1 LEIAAPCE
9 KIAKIDN
16 NVSKMNRHER
26 GLEFKV
32 GVFVFF
38 GLAMLGALVV
48 QFGRLGEGFR
58 TYYPITVRFTDAS
71 GLLKGS
77 DVLLAGA
84 KIGKVSGGPRMV
96 REGQG
101 VDVPLKIYDYIKV
114 PEGSKFTV
122 GSSGL
127 LGDRFVNVVM
137 PPGQPKS
144 FLTANTHISGA
155 RETGIDD
162 LTREGGALVNDLRG
176 TVQKIDTTL
185 NRLNQDTLSST
196 NMENLKSSM
205 EHLNQASG
213 ALAESSKKLDGVI
226 EQADSTMTSAKKAA
240 DNLQNAIVDARRV
253 LNSAT
258 NGKGLVAA
266 LLNDQQLASDLHALV
281 TNLRAHGVLF
291 YRDSAAKAER
301 KVPEQTK
308 PTRQTRSR

>member
-1 LEIAAPCE
+1 
-9 KIAKIDN
+9 
-16 NVSKMNRHER
+16 MNRHER

-32 GVFVFF
+32 GAFVFV

-58 TYYPITVRFTDAS
+58 TYYPLTVRFTDAS

-101 VDVPLKIYDYIKV
+101 VDVPLQIYEHIKV

-127 LGDRFVNVVM
+127 LGDRFVNVAM
-137 PPGQPKS
+137 PPGQPKA
-144 FLTANTHISGA
+144 FLAPNTHISGA

-176 TVQKIDTTL
+176 TVQKIDTTVE
-185 NRLNQDTLSST
+185 RLNQDTLSST

-205 EHLNQASG
+205 EHLNEATG

-226 EQADSTMTSAKKAA
+226 EQADSTMSSAKKAA
-240 DNLQNAIVDARRV
+240 DSLQTAIADARKV

-258 NGKGLVAA
+258 KGKGLVAA
-266 LLNDQQLASDLHALV
+266 LLNDQQLANDLHALV

-291 YRDSAAKAER
+291 YRDSAAKIET
-301 KVPEQTK
+301 KTPEQAK
-308 PTRQTRSR
+308 PTRQTRGR